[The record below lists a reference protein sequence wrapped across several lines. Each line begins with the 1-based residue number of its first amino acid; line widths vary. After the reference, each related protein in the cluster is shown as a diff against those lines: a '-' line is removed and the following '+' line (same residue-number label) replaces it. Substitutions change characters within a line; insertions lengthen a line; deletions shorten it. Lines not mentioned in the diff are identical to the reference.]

1 MPLMSEKGKCGIRF
15 TETRNYKKGKGIISE
30 KAAGRRLGI
39 R

>member
-1 MPLMSEKGKCGIRF
+1 MSEKGKCGIRF
-15 TETRNYKKGKGIISE
+15 TETRNYKRSRGITSE